1 MKPTL
6 LITDPSFLEH
16 SCGPGHPESP
26 QRLHRILAA
35 LQEHPLEGTAFTRP
49 RAATADE
56 LSAVHAPFYVSQ
68 LARLDGQSAQLDPDT
83 GMSPRS
89 WRAAVLAAGA
99 GVTAVEE
106 VWSGR
111 ARNAFALVRPPG
123 HHAEN
128 AQAMG
133 FCLINNAAVAAASAL
148 RLGARRVAILD
159 WDVHHGNGTQHL
171 FEDRADVLY
180 LSAHQYPF
188 YPGTGAPDEV
198 GIGDGAGFTVN
209 CALEP
214 GQTDADYG
222 AVFQDLFLPTLQ
234 RFAPD
239 LIIVSAGF
247 DAHARDPLGDMRLTE
262 RGFAAMG
269 SALRD
274 VAPDGKLVLMLEG
287 GYDLDALAASVRA
300 TVEVLAGARETF
312 PSGVA
317 DRAPEAIAATRA
329 ALARSGRP
337 LSP

>member
-6 LITDPSFLEH
+6 LITDPTFLEH

-26 QRLHRILAA
+26 LRLHRILAA
-35 LQEHPLEGTAFTRP
+35 LQGDPLEGTVFARP
-49 RAATADE
+49 RPATAE
-56 LSAVHAPFYVSQ
+56 EITAVHAPDYVSQ
-68 LARLDGQSAQLDPDT
+68 LARLDGRAVQLDPDT
-83 GMSPRS
+83 AMSPRS
-89 WRAAVLAAGA
+89 WKAALLAAGA

-106 VWSGR
+106 VWAGR

-133 FCLINNAAVAAASAL
+133 FCLLNNAAVAAAAAL

-188 YPGTGAPDEV
+188 YPGTGAAEEV
-198 GIGDGAGFTVN
+198 GSGEGAGFTVN

-222 AVFQDLFLPTLQ
+222 AVFHELFLPALQ

-239 LIIVSAGF
+239 LIVVSAGF
-247 DAHARDPLGDMRLTE
+247 DAHARDPLGGMRLSE

-269 SALRD
+269 CALRD
-274 VAPDGKLVLMLEG
+274 VAPDGKLVLLLEG

-300 TVEVLAGARETF
+300 TVEVLAGASETF

-317 DRAPEAIAATRA
+317 YGAPEAIAATRL
-329 ALARSGRP
+329 ALARVG
-337 LSP
+337 SPVSP